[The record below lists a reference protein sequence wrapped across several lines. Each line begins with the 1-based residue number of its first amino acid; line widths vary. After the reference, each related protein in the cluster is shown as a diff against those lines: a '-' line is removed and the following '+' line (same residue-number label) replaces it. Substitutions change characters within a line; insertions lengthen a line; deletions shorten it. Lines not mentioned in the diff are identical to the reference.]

1 MELLRNVIVYPPE
14 RAPGAECPSKSS
26 PEEQAR
32 MCTTVAVAGLP
43 RPSKP

>member
-14 RAPGAECPSKSS
+14 TAPGAECPSKS
-26 PEEQAR
+26 PPKEWAQV
-32 MCTTVAVAGLP
+32 CTHVAVAGLP